1 MKKGAPP
8 LSIVEASDAARALA
22 TTTDGPELKTG
33 ARHLRQIIAGMSDG
47 VILVGTDQSI
57 LWANPYALAM
67 HGVENVTDLGA
78 NVSEFRARFE
88 LHYRNRHRLPVGKYP
103 LERLL
108 AGEAF
113 DEVIVEVSPAG
124 CGEPRWTHRI
134 RSLVLTDDD
143 GSPDC
148 LALILEDE
156 TELFQAEDRFEQFFA
171 ANPAPAA
178 ILRLDNLRF
187 TRVNSG
193 FTDMTGYRDDNVIG
207 RSIYEIDVLEGAARR
222 ELAIERLKEG
232 RTIPQMEALLQLPDG
247 GEKAVI
253 VAGQP
258 IDVGDTHCM
267 LFTFADLDDR
277 RQAQAALRQSEER
290 FEIAFRMAPVPTLV
304 MLRDKCRVLFVNDAF
319 ERETGYGKDEI
330 IGKEAGGL
338 PLWAEDKAGGDL
350 EKLLKK
356 SGRARGLVLPL
367 RTKSGENLE
376 CLVSAEAVEIGEQSC
391 VLLVAQNISERNR
404 THLEVATAIQAVMK
418 DTDWFTEVVLE
429 KLARLRR
436 PQGEVDA
443 SSALSDLPPRAREVL
458 GLVCQGL
465 DDLAI
470 ADELN
475 VSKNTVR
482 NHVTSL
488 YRRTGVRSRAKLVVW
503 ARERGVMGRKR

>member
-1 MKKGAPP
+1 MKKGTPH
-8 LSIVEASDAARALA
+8 LSVAKASDAAKALA
-22 TTTDGPELKTG
+22 TATNGPELKTG

-67 HGVENVTDLGA
+67 HGVEQVSDLGA
-78 NVSEFRARFE
+78 TVSEYRARFE
-88 LHYRNRHRLPVGKYP
+88 LHYRNRHRLPAGKYP

-124 CGEPRWTHRI
+124 SGEPKWTHRI

-143 GSPDC
+143 GTPDC

-178 ILRLDNLRF
+178 ILRLDDLRF

-193 FTDMTGYRDDNVIG
+193 FMDMTGYQENAVIG
-207 RSIYEIDVLEGAARR
+207 RSIYEVDVLEGAARR

-290 FEIAFRMAPVPTLV
+290 FEIAFRMAPAPTLV
-304 MLRDKCRVLFVNDAF
+304 MLRDKCRVLFVNDAL
-319 ERETGYGKDEI
+319 EQETGYGKDEI
-330 IGKEAGGL
+330 VGKEAAEL
-338 PLWAEDKAGGDL
+338 PLWADDKAGSDL
-350 EKLLKK
+350 EKLLRK

-367 RTKSGENLE
+367 RTKNGESLE

-404 THLEVATAIQAVMK
+404 THLEVAGAIQAVMK

-429 KLARLRR
+429 KLARMRR
-436 PQGEVDA
+436 PEGEA
-443 SSALSDLPPRAREVL
+443 GESSGLSDLPPRAREVL
-458 GLVCQGL
+458 GLICQGH
-465 DDLAI
+465 DDSAI
-470 ADELN
+470 AEDLK

-488 YRRTGVRSRAKLVVW
+488 YRRTGVRSRATLVVW
-503 ARERGVMGRKR
+503 ARERGVMGSSR